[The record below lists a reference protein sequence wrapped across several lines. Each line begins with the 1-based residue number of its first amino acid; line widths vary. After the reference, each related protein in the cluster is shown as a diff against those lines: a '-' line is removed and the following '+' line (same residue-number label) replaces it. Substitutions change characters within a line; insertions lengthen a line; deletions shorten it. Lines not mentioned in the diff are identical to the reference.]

1 VRRLIANWPLKAASL
16 FVAVLL
22 WFHVQDQTTSV
33 ERETYSV
40 PLTAVNLGPDLVV
53 TAMPKSVRVT
63 CEATRPALESIDP
76 TRLIAEVDLSN
87 VQPGR
92 NQVVPQL
99 RQPLN
104 VRAKWEVRDP
114 VVTVEVERLQTSTKR
129 VEIDTSGSPPA
140 DLIYLSATVDPETVT
155 VSGPV
160 SKVREVRRVRA
171 VLNLSRV
178 RPATSYQL
186 KVEALGPDGKPLS
199 MVGTE
204 PSEVSVRPAL
214 APALA
219 PRIVSVTP
227 RWSGTPAFGYRLVA
241 VTADPSQVA
250 LTGKSQ
256 VLSGIASVE
265 TEPIDLDG
273 ISASRVYTVRI
284 RVPEGVTTTSPTV
297 QVRVRVE
304 RIPEAG
310 GGDGAP

>member
-1 VRRLIANWPLKAASL
+1 MRRLTSNWPIKLASL

-22 WFHVQDQTTSV
+22 WFHVQEQTTNV

-40 PLTAVNLGPDLVV
+40 QLSAVNLPPDLVV
-53 TAMPKSVRVT
+53 TSMPKSVRVT

-76 TRLIAEVDLSN
+76 TRLVAEVDLGSA
-87 VQPGR
+87 QPGR
-92 NQVVPQL
+92 NQLVPQL

-104 VRAKWEVRDP
+104 IRAKWEVRDP
-114 VVTVEVERLQTSTKR
+114 VVTVEIERLMSSNHP
-129 VEIDTSGSPPA
+129 VEIDTSGSPPS
-140 DLIYLSATVDPETVT
+140 DLIYLSSTVDPETVS
-155 VSGPV
+155 VVGPV

-178 RPATSYQL
+178 RPATSYL
-186 KVEALGPDGKPLS
+186 LRLEALGPDGKPLGQ
-199 MVGTE
+199 VRTE

-219 PRIVSVTP
+219 PRSVSVTP
-227 RWSGTPAFGYRLVA
+227 RWTGTPAFGFRLVA

-250 LTGKSQ
+250 LTGKSE
-256 VLSGIASVE
+256 VLSGLASVE

-273 ISASRVYTVRI
+273 IDANRVFRVRL
-284 RVPEGVTTTSPTV
+284 RLPQGVTTATPIVEVS
-297 QVRVRVE
+297 VRVE

-310 GGDGAP
+310 GGSQAP